1 VSEGKKK
8 DSGGQRGLQSEAIA
22 SCTYWSCEGAI
33 HPKERRAAAPLDAL
47 IIQSWHKERLR
58 GIIRKFEK

>member
-1 VSEGKKK
+1 VGDGKKK
-8 DSGGQRGLQSEAIA
+8 DRCGDRGLNPGAIA
-22 SCTYWSCEGAI
+22 CHTDWGQATCKSAL
-33 HPKERRAAAPLDAL
+33 PPPPLDAL